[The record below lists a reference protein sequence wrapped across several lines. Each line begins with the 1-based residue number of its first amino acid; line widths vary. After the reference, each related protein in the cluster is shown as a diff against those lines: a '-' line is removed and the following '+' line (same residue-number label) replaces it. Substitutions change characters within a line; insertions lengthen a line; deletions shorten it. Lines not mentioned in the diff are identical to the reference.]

1 MKRSPR
7 VIHRFSSVSST
18 QDEARRLLESGE
30 ASAGHVVVAD
40 QQTAGRGRFGRPWTS
55 PSGGLYATFLIS
67 SAPAIALFAGVAAA
81 RALERLGVAV
91 GLKWPNDIL
100 VDGKKL
106 AGILIE
112 ADRDLALVGVGINI
126 DEPSVE
132 GATSLRRIGVD
143 ARRGELLL
151 ALLDEI
157 NTPADPDDVL
167 AAYRARSATVG
178 RRVRVLGRAGEPVLG
193 LAVEV
198 DVEGRLVVDTG
209 AGTLHVSS
217 GDCVHL
223 DATFEDAAE

>member
-1 MKRSPR
+1 MKQSAR

-18 QDEARRLLESGE
+18 QDEARRLLEAGE
-30 ASAGHVVVAD
+30 ASLGHVVVAD
-40 QQTAGRGRFGRPWTS
+40 EQTAGRGRFGRSWTS
-55 PSGGLYATFLIS
+55 PSGGLYATFLVS
-67 SAPAIALFAGVAAA
+67 RAPGIALFAGVATA

-91 GLKWPNDIL
+91 GLKWPNDVL

-112 ADRDLALVGVGINI
+112 ADRDLALVGVGLNI

-143 ARRGELLL
+143 ARRGDLLL

-157 NTPADPDDVL
+157 NTPADPGDVL
-167 AAYRARSATVG
+167 AAYRARSATIG
-178 RRVRVLGRAGEPVLG
+178 RRVKVLGRAGELVEG
-193 LAVEV
+193 RAVDI
-198 DVEGRLVVDTG
+198 DVEGRLVVETG

-223 DATFEDAAE
+223 EPAADAAQ

>member
-1 MKRSPR
+1 MRQPAR
-7 VIHRFSSVSST
+7 VIHRFSTASST
-18 QDEARRLLESGE
+18 QDEARRLLEAGE
-30 ASAGHVVVAD
+30 ASLGHVVVAD
-40 QQTAGRGRFGRPWTS
+40 EQTAGRGRFGRLWAS

-67 SAPAIALFAGVAAA
+67 SAPGIALFAGVAAA

-91 GLKWPNDIL
+91 GLKWPNDIF

-126 DEPSVE
+126 DEPFVE
-132 GATSLRRIGVD
+132 GATSLWRIGVNV
-143 ARRGELLL
+143 RRGELLL

-157 NTPADPDDVL
+157 NTPADPGDVL
-167 AAYRARSATVG
+167 AAYRARSVTVG
-178 RRVRVLGRAGEPVLG
+178 RRVKVLGRAGELVEG
-193 LAVEV
+193 RAVDI
-198 DVEGRLVVDTG
+198 DVEGQLVVETS

-223 DATFEDAAE
+223 EPTADAAQ